1 MERWDLQAFFF
12 QCIMMGKMI
21 DNFGVVALGLHQD
34 FLCLKGPLPIPAMH
48 SAPYM
53 VRKWSTPTWCSTM
66 VRKPPAVHGKQEG
79 LGGSRGL

>member
-1 MERWDLQAFFF
+1 
-12 QCIMMGKMI
+12 MGKMI

-53 VRKWSTPTWCSTM
+53 VRK
-66 VRKPPAVHGKQEG
+66 VVLHHGEEAP
-79 LGGSRGL
+79 SSSWETRGAGR